1 MDNVLNLSAF
11 GEIIPGKKGEKE
23 DITFKSFMKEPEREN
38 IDTSDVPKDDRPE
51 NAVSFVAMK
60 SLVHSSQIKLLHW
73 QTKSYAEH
81 KALDK
86 LFNGIIVF
94 QDDLVETI
102 MGKYGR
108 PKILE
113 DSQMLTIYNYDECD
127 CSEAIEKMKN
137 CYSKECKSYFT
148 AEEDPE
154 ILNILDEII
163 ALLDKTM
170 YLLTL
175 K

>member
-11 GEIIPGKKGEKE
+11 GEVIPNKKKEKE
-23 DITFKSFMKEPEREN
+23 DITFKSFMSEPKSSEEVPDEPVEN
-38 IDTSDVPKDDRPE
+38 EKDP
-51 NAVSFVAMK
+51 ASFVAAK
-60 SLVHSSQIKLLHW
+60 ALLHSSQIKLLHW

-86 LFNGIIVF
+86 LFKGIVGL
-94 QDDLVETI
+94 QDDLVEVI

-108 PKILE
+108 PA
-113 DSQMLTIYNYDECD
+113 LTEGMQSLNLYNYSDYD
-127 CSEAIEKMKN
+127 CSEAIEKIKL
-137 CYSKECKSYFT
+137 CYCNECKSFFT

>member
-11 GEIIPGKKGEKE
+11 GEVIPNKKKEKE
-23 DITFKSFMKEPEREN
+23 DITFKSFMSEPKPSEEVPDKPVEN
-38 IDTSDVPKDDRPE
+38 EKDP
-51 NAVSFVAMK
+51 ASFVATKALM
-60 SLVHSSQIKLLHW
+60 HSSQIKLLHW

-86 LFNGIIVF
+86 LFNGIIGF
-94 QDDLVETI
+94 QDDLVEVI

-108 PKILE
+108 P
-113 DSQMLTIYNYDECD
+113 TIDGDISLFNYVDCD
-127 CSEAIEKMKN
+127 CSEAIEKIKH
-137 CYSKECKSYFT
+137 CYCHECKSFFT
-148 AEEDPE
+148 PEEDPE

>member
-11 GEIIPGKKGEKE
+11 GEVIPGKKKE
-23 DITFKSFMKEPEREN
+23 DITFKSFMEEPKKEEMPE
-38 IDTSDVPKDDRPE
+38 SPAKDQKDP
-51 NAVSFVAMK
+51 ASFVAMK
-60 SLVHSSQIKLLHW
+60 ALVHSSQIKLLHW

-81 KALDK
+81 KAFDK
-86 LFNGIIVF
+86 LFKGIIGL
-94 QDDLVETI
+94 QDDLVEVI

-108 PKILE
+108 PTLNDDG
-113 DSQMLTIYNYDECD
+113 DSLALYNYADCD
-127 CSEAIEKMKN
+127 CMDAIKKIRD
-137 CYSKECKSYFT
+137 CYCNDCKSYFT

>member
-11 GEIIPGKKGEKE
+11 GEVIPGKKGEKE
-23 DITFKSFMKEPEREN
+23 DITFKSFMKEPERETTDLPN
-38 IDTSDVPKDDRPE
+38 EDHTADS
-51 NAVSFVAMK
+51 VSFVAMK
-60 SLVHSSQIKLLHW
+60 ALMHASQIKLLHW

-86 LFNGIIVF
+86 LFNGIVAF

-108 PKILE
+108 PNLSGDMKV
-113 DSQMLTIYNYDECD
+113 LTMYNYEDCD
-127 CSEAIEKMKN
+127 CSEAIEKIKH
-137 CYSKECKSYFT
+137 CYYKECKSYFT

>member
-11 GEIIPGKKGEKE
+11 GEVIPGKKKE
-23 DITFKSFMKEPEREN
+23 DITFKSFMEEPKKEEMPE
-38 IDTSDVPKDDRPE
+38 SPAKDQKDP
-51 NAVSFVAMK
+51 ASFVAMK
-60 SLVHSSQIKLLHW
+60 ALVHSSQIKLLHW

-81 KALDK
+81 KTFDK
-86 LFNGIIVF
+86 LFKGLIGL
-94 QDDLVETI
+94 QDDLVEVI

-108 PKILE
+108 PTLN
-113 DSQMLTIYNYDECD
+113 DDGGSLSLYNYADCD
-127 CSEAIEKMKN
+127 CVDVIKKIKD
-137 CYSKECKSYFT
+137 CYCNDCKSYFT
-148 AEEDPE
+148 AENDPE

-163 ALLDKTM
+163 AFLDKTM

>member
-11 GEIIPGKKGEKE
+11 GEVIPVKKGEKE
-23 DITFKSFMKEPEREN
+23 DITFKSFMKEPEKETMNVPNEN
-38 IDTSDVPKDDRPE
+38 QSKDP
-51 NAVSFVAMK
+51 ASFVSMK
-60 SLVHSSQIKLLHW
+60 ALMHSSQIKLLHW
-73 QTKSYAEH
+73 QTKSYSEH

-86 LFNGIIVF
+86 LFNGIVSF

-108 PKILE
+108 PILSG
-113 DSQMLTIYNYDECD
+113 DMKLLKMYNYDNCD
-127 CSEAIEKMKN
+127 CSEAIEKIKH

-148 AEEDPE
+148 AEKDPE

>member
-11 GEIIPGKKGEKE
+11 GEVIPGKKGEKE
-23 DITFKSFMKEPEREN
+23 DITFKSFMKEPEKE
-38 IDTSDVPKDDRPE
+38 D
-51 NAVSFVAMK
+51 NAQEETPDNSPVNQVSFVAMK
-60 SLVHSSQIKLLHW
+60 SLIHSSQIKLLHW
-73 QTKSYAEH
+73 QTRSYAEH

-86 LFNGIIVF
+86 LFSGIVSF
-94 QDDLVETI
+94 QDTLVETI

-108 PKILE
+108 PKLSGDYKILTME
-113 DSQMLTIYNYDECD
+113 NYDECN
-127 CSEAIEKMKN
+127 CSEVIEKIKH

>member
-1 MDNVLNLSAF
+1 MNNVLNLSAF
-11 GEIIPGKKGEKE
+11 GEVIPGKKGEKE
-23 DITFKSFMKEPEREN
+23 DITFKSFMEEPEKETEN
-38 IDTSDVPKDDRPE
+38 TSDKSRSKDS
-51 NAVSFVAMK
+51 ASFVAMK
-60 SLVHSSQIKLLHW
+60 ALMHSSQIKLLHW

-81 KALDK
+81 KALNK
-86 LFNGIIVF
+86 LFNGIVSF
-94 QDDLVETI
+94 QDNLVETI

-108 PKILE
+108 PN
-113 DSQMLTIYNYDECD
+113 LTGDMKVLHMYNYEDCD
-127 CSEAIEKMKN
+127 CSEAINAIKQ
-137 CYSKECKSYFT
+137 CYCKECKSFFT
-148 AEEDPE
+148 SEEDPE

>member
-11 GEIIPGKKGEKE
+11 GEVIPGKKKE
-23 DITFKSFMKEPEREN
+23 DITFKSFMEEPGEET
-38 IDTSDVPKDDRPE
+38 TSTTQQKDNDKDP
-51 NAVSFVAMK
+51 ASFVAMK
-60 SLVHSSQIKLLHW
+60 ALLHSSQIKLLHW

-86 LFNGIIVF
+86 LFNGIIDF
-94 QDDLVETI
+94 QDDLVEVI

-108 PKILE
+108 PTLE
-113 DSQMLTIYNYDECD
+113 GNMANLSLYNYADCECL
-127 CSEAIEKMKN
+127 EAIKKIKD
-137 CYSKECKSYFT
+137 CYCKDCKGYFT

-170 YLLTL
+170 YLLSL

>member
-11 GEIIPGKKGEKE
+11 GEVIPAKKKE
-23 DITFKSFMKEPEREN
+23 DITFKSFMEEPTKETPS
-38 IDTSDVPKDDRPE
+38 TTHQKDNDKDP
-51 NAVSFVAMK
+51 VSFVAMK
-60 SLVHSSQIKLLHW
+60 ALLHSSQIKLLHW

-81 KALDK
+81 KALDD
-86 LFNGIIVF
+86 LFNGIVNL
-94 QDDLVETI
+94 QDELVEVI

-108 PKILE
+108 PTLE
-113 DSQMLTIYNYDECD
+113 GDMSTLSLYNYADCECM
-127 CSEAIEKMKN
+127 EAIKKIKD
-137 CYSKECKSYFT
+137 CYSEGCKGYFS

-154 ILNILDEII
+154 ILNILDEVI

-170 YLLTL
+170 YLLSL

>member
-51 NAVSFVAMK
+51 NPVSFVAMK
-60 SLVHSSQIKLLHW
+60 ALLHSSQIKLLHW

-81 KALDK
+81 KALDD
-86 LFNGIIVF
+86 LFNGIVNL
-94 QDDLVETI
+94 QDELVEVI

-108 PKILE
+108 PTLE
-113 DSQMLTIYNYDECD
+113 GDMSTLSLYNYADCECM
-127 CSEAIEKMKN
+127 EAIKKIKD
-137 CYSKECKSYFT
+137 CYSEGCKGYFS

-154 ILNILDEII
+154 ILNILDEVI
-163 ALLDKTM
+163 A
-170 YLLTL
+170 
-175 K
+175 